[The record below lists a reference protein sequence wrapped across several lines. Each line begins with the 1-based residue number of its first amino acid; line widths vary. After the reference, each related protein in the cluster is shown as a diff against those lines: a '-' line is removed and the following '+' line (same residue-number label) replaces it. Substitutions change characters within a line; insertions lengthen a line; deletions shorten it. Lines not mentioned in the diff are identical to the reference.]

1 MRDFFRKVFWFILAV
16 FEKGDGPYSYKPL
29 NRVILIVV
37 GLLFIFLSSI
47 VLYTSDYVDG
57 YGFLIPVV
65 IFFTVGFVST
75 IVGLLGSERAVAK
88 IWGTR

>member
-1 MRDFFRKVFWFILAV
+1 MRDFLRKVFWFILAV
-16 FEKGDGPYSYKPL
+16 FEKGDGPYVYKPL

-57 YGFLIPVV
+57 YGYLIPVI
-65 IFFTVGFVST
+65 IFFTVVFVST

>member
-1 MRDFFRKVFWFILAV
+1 MKNLFRKIFWFILAP
-16 FEKGDGPYSYKPL
+16 FEKGDEPYKYKPT

-37 GLLFIFLSSI
+37 GLLFIFLSTI

-57 YGFLIPVV
+57 YGYLIPVI
-65 IFFTVGFVST
+65 IFFSVGFVST